1 MAKTI
6 SDEQM
11 KLTVIINGNEA
22 QKQLSDLEKS
32 TRKLNEENKGLLLQK
47 KLLEKQGQK
56 DTDAYRALTR
66 AIKDN
71 NAEVTAN
78 KNKMKELQDQLGLTG
93 LTLKQ
98 LSDKALALKLALR
111 NTIPG
116 SEMNQKYAAELKG
129 IQDRIN
135 EVSGKAKDAKLS
147 IGSLADGFNRYQGIA
162 LSVIATL
169 TGVVFSIQKI
179 IDINGKL

>member
-22 QKQLSDLEKS
+22 QKQLFDLEKS
-32 TRKLNEENKGLLLQK
+32 TRKLNEENKSLLLQK

-78 KNKMKELQDQLGLTG
+78 KNKMKELQDQ
-93 LTLKQ
+93 
-98 LSDKALALKLALR
+98 
-111 NTIPG
+111 
-116 SEMNQKYAAELKG
+116 
-129 IQDRIN
+129 
-135 EVSGKAKDAKLS
+135 
-147 IGSLADGFNRYQGIA
+147 
-162 LSVIATL
+162 
-169 TGVVFSIQKI
+169 
-179 IDINGKL
+179 

>member
-78 KNKMKELQDQLGLTG
+78 KNKMKELHDQLGLT
-93 LTLKQ
+93 
-98 LSDKALALKLALR
+98 
-111 NTIPG
+111 
-116 SEMNQKYAAELKG
+116 
-129 IQDRIN
+129 
-135 EVSGKAKDAKLS
+135 
-147 IGSLADGFNRYQGIA
+147 
-162 LSVIATL
+162 
-169 TGVVFSIQKI
+169 
-179 IDINGKL
+179 

>member
-56 DTDAYRALTR
+56 
-66 AIKDN
+66 
-71 NAEVTAN
+71 
-78 KNKMKELQDQLGLTG
+78 
-93 LTLKQ
+93 
-98 LSDKALALKLALR
+98 
-111 NTIPG
+111 
-116 SEMNQKYAAELKG
+116 
-129 IQDRIN
+129 
-135 EVSGKAKDAKLS
+135 
-147 IGSLADGFNRYQGIA
+147 
-162 LSVIATL
+162 
-169 TGVVFSIQKI
+169 VVV
-179 IDINGKL
+179 